1 MAMEG
6 GAVGD
11 IDVKL
16 SVKHVLAGVGGLL
29 FSLGLQRMALRG
41 RRCAILRLKLKKR
54 LLDVPLR
61 S

>member
-1 MAMEG
+1 MEG

-16 SVKHVLAGVGGLL
+16 SVKHILAGVGGLL

-41 RRCAILRLKLKKR
+41 RRCAILRLKLKER
-54 LLDVPLR
+54 PVDVLLR
-61 S
+61 R

>member
-1 MAMEG
+1 MEG

-29 FSLGLQRMALRG
+29 ICLGLQRMALRG
-41 RRCAILRLKLKKR
+41 RRCDLN
-54 LLDVPLR
+54 
-61 S
+61 